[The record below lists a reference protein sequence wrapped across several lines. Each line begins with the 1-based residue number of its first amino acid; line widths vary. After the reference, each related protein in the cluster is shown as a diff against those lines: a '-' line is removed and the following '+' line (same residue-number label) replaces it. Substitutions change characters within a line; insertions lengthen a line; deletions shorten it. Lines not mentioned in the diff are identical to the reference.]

1 MEPSM
6 SRDFGGDYTD
16 MGRDYYGP
24 TNDLDPLEE
33 EQRRWERY
41 FNTYC
46 RDRANGLTHDEAAD
60 ECLSLA
66 LEFKDEY
73 ERQIELYEKAIR
85 RVA

>member
-1 MEPSM
+1 M
-6 SRDFGGDYTD
+6 SRDFGGDHGA
-16 MGRDYYGP
+16 MARSFYGA
-24 TNDLDPLEE
+24 TNDLDPIEE

-46 RDRANGLTHDEAAD
+46 RDRANGLTHDEAGD
-60 ECLSLA
+60 ECRSFA